1 MSNEEISQA
10 GIRRSIFSRF
20 EDRGSRRYVRGK
32 LWIDPVYQ
40 GATEVFAGSTQ
51 SLLDIGCGM
60 GLLGMFLARH
70 GHCPPYL
77 GVDSD
82 PRKIA
87 SARNY
92 AAGANPHMQFI
103 ESDAGQLPEFSGDV
117 ALLDALHYMPQEL
130 QQRVLQAAASRV
142 APGGVLMIRNCLR
155 DSSWRYWATVIEE
168 KFLHWSSWMQ
178 VGAQHFPRLEEITA
192 PLQHAGLTVTMQ
204 PLWGYTPYNSYMIL
218 ARRPATPNRNQQEE
232 S

>member
-1 MSNEEISQA
+1 MSTESIKRA
-10 GIRRSIFSRF
+10 RLRRSISSQF
-20 EDRGSRRYVRGK
+20 EDHWKRQYVRGK

-40 GATEVFAGSTQ
+40 GAVRVFSGSTQ
-51 SLLDIGCGM
+51 PLLDIGCGM

-70 GHCPPYL
+70 DHCPDYV

-87 SARNY
+87 SARAF
-92 AAGANPHMQFI
+92 AAGAHPQMQFI

-117 ALLDALHYMPQEL
+117 ALLDALHYMPREL
-130 QQRVLQAAASRV
+130 QQRVLNAAAERV

-178 VGAQHFPRLEEITA
+178 VGAQHFPTREEIAT
-192 PLQHAGLTVTMQ
+192 PLEQHGLSVTVE
-204 PLWGYTPYNSYMIL
+204 PLWGHTPYNSYMIL
-218 ARRPATPNRNQQEE
+218 GRRPRGDSEQETTQ
-232 S
+232 